1 ARRQGGRR
9 RDMGSDIQVYG
20 TDWCGLTFGV
30 REYLTNSRL
39 AYDYYD
45 IDRDPRAQEFVLAMN
60 EGRRRLPMVVV
71 QERIITNPTVA
82 ELQRVLDEHSI
93 RSEFPAAR
101 RALAAPTPPPRSR
114 RG

>member
-1 ARRQGGRR
+1 MA
-9 RDMGSDIQVYG
+9 SDIQVYG

-30 REYLTNSRL
+30 RKYLTNSRL

-82 ELQRVLDEHSI
+82 ELQRVIDEHSI
-93 RSEFPAAR
+93 GPEFPAPPRSTAD
-101 RALAAPTPPPRSR
+101 ATPSSRSR